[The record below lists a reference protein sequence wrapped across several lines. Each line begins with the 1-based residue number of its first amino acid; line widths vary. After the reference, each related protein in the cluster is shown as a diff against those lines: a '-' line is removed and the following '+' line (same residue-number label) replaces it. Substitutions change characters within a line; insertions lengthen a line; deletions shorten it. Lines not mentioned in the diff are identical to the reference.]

1 MNKFETL
8 SKTNQRLVI
17 LTSVFLLYGYLC
29 RLLGIYFFWES
40 KTLGWTL
47 LIITVIN
54 LLRQR
59 IKDKKSQAKKTLS
72 ENIAIGLVIFVLLVQ
87 SILFIVIPQTDAYK
101 IAKEYLQTDKSVSN
115 EIGEVASVF
124 LVPTGG
130 ISIQSSS
137 AGQTG
142 QANLNFIVKG
152 KTKFKDINIQVV
164 KEVDSNWTIVNR

>member
-1 MNKFETL
+1 MDKFQTL
-8 SKTNQRLVI
+8 TKTNQRLVI
-17 LTSVFLLYGYLC
+17 LTSAVLLYGYLC

-59 IKDKKSQAKKTLS
+59 IQFKKSQDKKTLS
-72 ENIAIGLVIFVLLVQ
+72 EKIGIGLAIFVLLAQ
-87 SILFIVIPQTDAYK
+87 TILFIVFPQTDAYK
-101 IAKEYLQTDKSVSN
+101 IAKQYLQTDKSVSN
-115 EIGEVASVF
+115 EVGEVTSIF

-142 QANLNFIVKG
+142 QANFNFIVKG